1 MRKKKPDRILRADV
15 QQLIKKWQLG
25 QTLTFTAR
33 GVLSPQSPCRPPP
46 LSADFRSLMECSPSP
61 SSQDPFDVVT
71 LIDVIEHMPIRSTCC
86 WRIKSVMAP
95 DGICLVVTPD
105 VGSVAARAMGW
116 KWWRFHAAHIGYFEQ
131 VDACLG
137 AGDGG
142 AARQRDY
149 TAVVALAFEPPGRT
163 GVQLPPSAVS
173 SDSAFSSGSNC
184 CPDQFV

>member
-1 MRKKKPDRILRADV
+1 MVIPERFIPYVAKGFGRFAPVDDQDFEHEHLMRKKKPDRILRTDV

-86 WRIKSVMAP
+86 
-95 DGICLVVTPD
+95 G
-105 VGSVAARAMGW
+105 GSRA
-116 KWWRFHAAHIGYFEQ
+116 
-131 VDACLG
+131 
-137 AGDGG
+137 
-142 AARQRDY
+142 
-149 TAVVALAFEPPGRT
+149 
-163 GVQLPPSAVS
+163 
-173 SDSAFSSGSNC
+173 
-184 CPDQFV
+184 